1 MFHDIVYYKMR
12 KIEAG
17 GNSMD
22 ERQRATLIRNMTDN
36 LPTLRKLN
44 AMEIYTDELN
54 GIIKHRE
61 QDGGQ
66 NHD

>member
-1 MFHDIVYYKMR
+1 
-12 KIEAG
+12 
-17 GNSMD
+17 MD

>member
-1 MFHDIVYYKMR
+1 MG
-12 KIEAG
+12 EL
-17 GNSMD
+17 
-22 ERQRATLIRNMTDN
+22 QRATLLLIFTKRRETDR
-36 LPTLRKLN
+36 LLN

-66 NHD
+66 NNG